1 MVGTRA
7 RDPRRGVAITKEEE
21 SRPEARVV
29 ARAEICL
36 TGILAVAPWRPV
48 CRPRAERQVRSR
60 LGARA
65 GMVAG
70 LLLSTATR
78 RDGHVIAKSS
88 LGLARPGDVMAVAF
102 SAVRL
107 LGKLESVF
115 WSQTDVVCSGG
126 QVAGAVVPKKEW
138 SLHCLTTTRDTY
150 NNTSAART
158 PGKHRESSGS
168 LIIY

>member
-88 LGLARPGDVMAVAF
+88 RVGTGDVMAIAF

-107 LGKLESVF
+107 LGKLESFF

-126 QVAGAVVPKKEW
+126 QVAGSVVPKKEW
-138 SLHCLTTTRDTY
+138 SLHCLTITQQHQAKQGVVDR
-150 NNTSAART
+150 AV
-158 PGKHRESSGS
+158 
-168 LIIY
+168 

>member
-1 MVGTRA
+1 
-7 RDPRRGVAITKEEE
+7 
-21 SRPEARVV
+21 
-29 ARAEICL
+29 
-36 TGILAVAPWRPV
+36 
-48 CRPRAERQVRSR
+48 
-60 LGARA
+60 
-65 GMVAG
+65 MVAG
-70 LLLSTATR
+70 GLLSTAMR
-78 RDGHVIAKSS
+78 RDGHVIAKAS